1 MLNTTFIPL
10 QKPVAVIL
18 LNWNTPQHTIAC
30 IQSLKWIC
38 EDQNFDIIVADNG
51 STDGSLTTIR
61 EAFPSLIYIDNQTNL
76 GFAEGNNRALNY
88 SMEHGY
94 RYSLLLNTDT
104 LLEMDVVA
112 GLFSHLEQHQEAA
125 GVQPAIYW
133 MHDKAEIWN
142 GDCYVNGVLGYTYN
156 NKTKHILPVWP
167 SKTGG
172 KKVQW
177 LTGCCCLLRNSV
189 LAETG
194 SFNAR
199 FFLYYED
206 VELSYR
212 IRAAGH
218 ELHYLPSVSMY
229 HEAGAS
235 GKAAKDK
242 EGTLSPIIHYYVSR
256 NKIWFFRKYG
266 NPLFYPLMFLYNA
279 PYFIGLLV
287 YFIIRGRKK
296 KAGYLFKGLKDGFFT
311 PKDLIWPL

>member
-1 MLNTTFIPL
+1 MDKQSLKST

-30 IQSLKWIC
+30 IHSLNRFCDKK
-38 EDQNFDIIVADNG
+38 NFNIIVADNG
-51 STDGSLTTIR
+51 STDGSLPILR
-61 EAFPSLIYIDNQTNL
+61 MAFPTLTYIDNQTNL
-76 GFAEGNNRALNY
+76 GFAEGNNRALKY
-88 SMEHGY
+88 SLEQGY
-94 RYSLLLNTDT
+94 GYSLLLNTDT
-104 LLEMDVVA
+104 LVETDVVSD
-112 GLFSHLEQHQEAA
+112 LLNHLENHQQAG

-133 MHDKAEIWN
+133 MHDKTSIWN
-142 GDCYVNGVLGYTYN
+142 GDCYVNGVFGYTYHK
-156 NKTKHILPVWP
+156 KTKELQHQFN
-167 SKTGG
+167 
-172 KKVQW
+172 KVQW
-177 LTGCCCLLRNSV
+177 LTGCCCLLRNTV
-189 LAETG
+189 LAKTG
-194 SFNAR
+194 GFNAR

-212 IRAAGH
+212 LRAAGY

-256 NKIWFFRKYG
+256 NKIWFFRNYG

-279 PYFIGLLV
+279 PYFVGLLA
-287 YFIIRGRKK
+287 YFILRGRKK

-311 PKDLIWPL
+311 PKALIWPL